1 MKKVVKITLLSL
13 LGLFV
18 VVFANGCYYVFMGG
32 QDRSMAKIRQGG
44 RLNVY
49 ECCSVYTMQMAM
61 WMFGWPFSPEAAKE
75 CFLLHF
81 PHNGK
86 DTVRISAS
94 EKFFRSPKMQAA
106 MESLADKPFGSSVHV
121 AWSASRD
128 YAWKSPER
136 RPAIAVNACNVT
148 KVRSESRRR
157 ERTSMDGAYDI
168 SVTCRMIYPKYSRTE
183 FDFGKFSVFIHEGL
197 LRYLQ
202 DIGWLSVFT
211 AEYRTT
217 VHPSK

>member
-18 VVFANGCYYVFMGG
+18 VVFANGCCYVFLGG

-44 RLNVY
+44 CLNVY

-81 PHNGK
+81 PHSEK

-94 EKFFRSPKMQAA
+94 EKFFR
-106 MESLADKPFGSSVHV
+106 
-121 AWSASRD
+121 
-128 YAWKSPER
+128 SPER

-148 KVRSESRRR
+148 KVQSEPCGR

-168 SVTCRMIYPKYSRTE
+168 SVTCKMIYPEYSRTE
-183 FDFGKFSVFIHEGL
+183 FDFGKFSVFIQEGL